1 MRTTVTLEP
10 DVAARLKEYAHRR
23 RLSFKAA
30 LDAVIRRG
38 LAVQNRP
45 EADSRFTVEPHRGGF
60 RPGVDVARLNQL
72 VDRLDTDDFVAKSRA
87 DR

>member
-10 DVAARLKEYAHRR
+10 DVAARLKEYAHRK

-38 LAVQNRP
+38 LAAQHRP
-45 EADSRFTVEPHRGGF
+45 EPESRFAVEPHHGGF
-60 RPGVDVARLNQL
+60 RPGIDVGRLNQL
-72 VDRLDTDDFVAKSRA
+72 GDRLDTDDFLADSRA
-87 DR
+87 GK

>member
-45 EADSRFTVEPHRGGF
+45 EPDSPFAVEPHRGGF
-60 RPGVDVARLNQL
+60 RPGIDVARLNQL
-72 VDRLDTDDFVAKSRA
+72 GDRLDTDDFLADSR
-87 DR
+87 RGQ

>member
-10 DVAARLKEYAHRR
+10 DVVARLKDYAHRK

-30 LDAVIRRG
+30 LDVVIRRG
-38 LAVQNRP
+38 LAVQHRP
-45 EADSRFTVEPHRGGF
+45 KPDSPFSVEPHRGGF
-60 RPGVDVARLNQL
+60 RPGVDVGRLNQL
-72 VDRLDTDDFVAKSRA
+72 GDRLETDDFLADSRA